1 MIRHHPTEDR
11 LAAYAAG
18 GSSEA
23 ESLLVASHL
32 VLCPD
37 CRRRV
42 GDYEALGGMLL
53 EALPAEPLAED
64 SLARTLARLDRTA
77 PEAPPVARAPAPAG
91 GLALPR
97 PICNLVGQDMTR
109 LAWRPAG
116 PGVLFHRLPVAGAR
130 AWLLKVRPGRGV
142 PDHGHSGEEA
152 VMVLAGSYRDGEE
165 RYGRGDVQ
173 SAGPETRHRPIAEPG
188 EDCLCLVVIEG
199 RLRFANPLGRLYAAM
214 LGF

>member
-77 PEAPPVARAPAPAG
+77 PEAPPVARAPAPA
-91 GLALPR
+91 
-97 PICNLVGQDMTR
+97 
-109 LAWRPAG
+109 
-116 PGVLFHRLPVAGAR
+116 
-130 AWLLKVRPGRGV
+130 
-142 PDHGHSGEEA
+142 
-152 VMVLAGSYRDGEE
+152 
-165 RYGRGDVQ
+165 
-173 SAGPETRHRPIAEPG
+173 
-188 EDCLCLVVIEG
+188 
-199 RLRFANPLGRLYAAM
+199 
-214 LGF
+214 